1 MKRENYAA
9 PAAAD
14 RVESEFARHWTL
26 DPQITFL
33 NHGSFGACPR
43 PVLDLQQELRARME
57 REPVLFLSREL
68 EALLDEAR
76 AALARFAGAD
86 PDDLAFVP
94 NATTGVNTVVRSLR
108 LGPGDEVLTTDHA
121 YNACR
126 NALRALEP
134 SGVRVVTAAV
144 PWPGVAPASVLDAVL
159 GAVTPRTRLALID
172 HVTSPTGL
180 VFPVEKLVQALA
192 ERGVDALVD
201 GAHAPGMLPLD
212 LRGIG
217 AAYYTGNC
225 HKWLC
230 TPKGSGF
237 LHVRRDRQDRVLPLA
252 VSHGFNS
259 TRTDRSRF
267 RLLFDWGGTDDPT
280 PFLCVPEA
288 IRFLGS
294 LLPGG
299 WPALMQRNRELAL
312 AGRALLCDA
321 LAIPEPAPA
330 EMIGT
335 LAAVPLPDADG
346 PPPAANSLYD
356 PLQRAIF
363 DRHRVEVPIFVFPQH
378 PRRLVRIAAQLYNSR
393 GQIELLAR
401 ALRAELQASPAIRAH
416 PA

>member
-1 MKRENYAA
+1 M
-9 PAAAD
+9 D
-14 RVESEFARHWTL
+14 SELARHWTL
-26 DPQITFL
+26 HPNVEFL

-43 PVLDLQQELRARME
+43 RLLDVQEELRARME
-57 REPVLFLSREL
+57 RQPVLFLSREL
-68 EALLDEAR
+68 ESLLDEAR
-76 AALARFAGAD
+76 AVLARFVGAD

-94 NATTGVNTVVRSLR
+94 NATSGVNTVVRSLR

-126 NALRALEP
+126 NALRVLEP
-134 SGVRVVTAAV
+134 AGVRVVTAAL
-144 PWPGVAPASVLDAVL
+144 PWPGVTPAQVIEAVVA
-159 GAVTPRTRLALID
+159 AVTPRTRLALID

-180 VFPVEKLVQALA
+180 VFPVETLVRALA
-192 ERGVDALVD
+192 ERGVDTLVD

-212 LRGIG
+212 VDRIG

-237 LHVRRDRQDRVLPLA
+237 LHVRRDRQDGVLPLA

-280 PFLCVPEA
+280 PFLCIPEA

-299 WPALMQRNRELAL
+299 WSALMQRNRELAL
-312 AGRALLCDA
+312 TGRALLCDA
-321 LAIPEPAPA
+321 LGIPQPAPA
-330 EMIGT
+330 EMIGS
-335 LAAVPLPDADG
+335 LAAVPLPDSEG
-346 PPPAANSLYD
+346 PPPPAGSMND
-356 PLQRAIF
+356 PLQRTIY
-363 DRHRVEVPIFVFPQH
+363 DRYRVEVPIFVFPRH

-393 GQIELLAR
+393 AQIELLAR
-401 ALRAELQASPAIRAH
+401 VLTEVL
-416 PA
+416 

>member
-1 MKRENYAA
+1 MDGEL
-9 PAAAD
+9 
-14 RVESEFARHWTL
+14 ARHWTL
-26 DPQITFL
+26 DPEVEFL

-43 PVLDLQQELRARME
+43 PILEVQQELRARME
-57 REPVLFLSREL
+57 RQPVLFLSREL
-68 EALLDEAR
+68 EPLLDEAR
-76 AALARFAGAD
+76 AALARFVGAD

-126 NALRALEP
+126 NALRVLEP
-134 SGVRVVTAAV
+134 AGVRVVTAAL
-144 PWPGVAPASVLDAVL
+144 PWPGVTPVQVVDAVL
-159 GAVTPRTRLALID
+159 AAVTPRTRLALID

-180 VFPVEKLVQALA
+180 VFPVETLVRALA
-192 ERGVDALVD
+192 ERGVDTLVD

-212 LRGIG
+212 VDRIG

-237 LHVRRDRQDRVLPLA
+237 LHVRRDRQDGVLPLA

-280 PFLCVPEA
+280 PFLCIPEA

-299 WPALMQRNRELAL
+299 WSALMQRNRELAL
-312 AGRALLCDA
+312 TGRALLCDA
-321 LAIPEPAPA
+321 LGIPQPAPA
-330 EMIGT
+330 EMIGS
-335 LAAVPLPDADG
+335 LAAVPLPDSEG
-346 PPPAANSLYD
+346 PPPPAGSMND
-356 PLQRAIF
+356 PLQRTIY
-363 DRHRVEVPIFVFPQH
+363 DRYRVEVPIFVFPRH

-393 GQIELLAR
+393 AQIELLAR
-401 ALRAELQASPAIRAH
+401 VLTEVL
-416 PA
+416 

>member
-1 MKRENYAA
+1 VDAEL
-9 PAAAD
+9 
-14 RVESEFARHWTL
+14 ARHWTL
-26 DPQITFL
+26 DPQVEFL

-43 PVLDLQQELRARME
+43 RVLEVQQELRARME
-57 REPVLFLSREL
+57 RQPVLFLSREL
-68 EALLDEAR
+68 EPLLDEAR
-76 AALARFAGAD
+76 AALARFVGAD

-126 NALRALEP
+126 NALRLLEP
-134 SGVRVVTAAV
+134 AGVRVVTAAL
-144 PWPGVAPASVLDAVL
+144 PWPGVTPAQVIETVVA
-159 GAVTPRTRLALID
+159 AVTPRTRLALID

-180 VFPVEKLVQALA
+180 VFPVETLVRALA
-192 ERGVDALVD
+192 ERGVDTLVD

-212 LRGIG
+212 VDRIG

-237 LHVRRDRQDRVLPLA
+237 LHVRRDRQDGVLPLA

-280 PFLCVPEA
+280 PFLCIPEA

-299 WPALMQRNRELAL
+299 WSALMQRNRELAL
-312 AGRALLCDA
+312 TGRALLCDA
-321 LAIPEPAPA
+321 LGIPQPAPA
-330 EMIGT
+330 EMIGS
-335 LAAVPLPDADG
+335 LAAVPLPDSEG
-346 PPPAANSLYD
+346 PPPPAGSMND
-356 PLQRAIF
+356 PLQRTIY
-363 DRHRVEVPIFVFPQH
+363 DRYRVEVPIFVFPRH

-393 GQIELLAR
+393 AQIELLAR
-401 ALRAELQASPAIRAH
+401 VLTEVL
-416 PA
+416 